1 MWYSLMEE
9 NNAAIVVS
17 HLQKKYKL
25 FKNPKQRM
33 LYQLTGLGAEAEH
46 TALEDISF
54 CVEKG
59 ESFAVI
65 GKNGSGKSTL
75 LQILAG
81 ILKKTDGE
89 MIINGK
95 IAALLELGSG
105 FDPESSGYD
114 NIYMNAAILGVDKD
128 EIDKR
133 VNDII
138 SFADIGDYIYQPVK
152 TYSSG
157 MFIRL
162 GFAVAI
168 NVDAD
173 ILLVDEAL
181 AVGDIFFRQKC
192 YARLNELKEKGVTI
206 VLVTHNMSEVE
217 QFCDRAIYLRDG
229 NIVAEG
235 DSSYVVQQYYLD
247 NQESSQINSIENK
260 VQNEKNVSKENFEI
274 EGWKIQQDIFYDIEI
289 QNEITDGSAD
299 YARIGLFDEFGNA
312 KRNFEQG
319 EEAYFYVEI
328 KMNKTIGVPVHAVI
342 IQDQRGNIV
351 HGKDT
356 IQGDNRLPMVI
367 EKNNILR
374 ILHKVKLDIAE
385 GEYSFSVG
393 LSSVSDTVYKN
404 RGKYIQEEL
413 HGMLNRHCSMTK
425 VGSFSVHQLEVG
437 KPTRMLFHGMCD
449 IPTDIRVEVE
459 SNK

>member
-1 MWYSLMEE
+1 
-9 NNAAIVVS
+9 
-17 HLQKKYKL
+17 
-25 FKNPKQRM
+25 
-33 LYQLTGLGAEAEH
+33 
-46 TALEDISF
+46 
-54 CVEKG
+54 
-59 ESFAVI
+59 
-65 GKNGSGKSTL
+65 
-75 LQILAG
+75 
-81 ILKKTDGE
+81 
-89 MIINGK
+89 
-95 IAALLELGSG
+95 
-105 FDPESSGYD
+105 
-114 NIYMNAAILGVDKD
+114 MNAAILGVDKD

-247 NQESSQINSIENK
+247 NQESSQINSIEDK
-260 VQNEKNVSKENFEI
+260 VQNEENVSKENFEI

-356 IQGDNRLPMVI
+356 IQGDN
-367 EKNNILR
+367 
-374 ILHKVKLDIAE
+374 
-385 GEYSFSVG
+385 
-393 LSSVSDTVYKN
+393 LSL
-404 RGKYIQEEL
+404 I
-413 HGMLNRHCSMTK
+413 H
-425 VGSFSVHQLEVG
+425 
-437 KPTRMLFHGMCD
+437 
-449 IPTDIRVEVE
+449 I
-459 SNK
+459 

>member
-89 MIINGK
+89 MTINGK

-393 LSSVSDTVYKN
+393 LSSVSDAVYQN

-425 VGSFSVHQLEVG
+425 VGSFGVHQLEVG

-449 IPTDIRVEVE
+449 IPTDIWVEVE
-459 SNK
+459 SYK